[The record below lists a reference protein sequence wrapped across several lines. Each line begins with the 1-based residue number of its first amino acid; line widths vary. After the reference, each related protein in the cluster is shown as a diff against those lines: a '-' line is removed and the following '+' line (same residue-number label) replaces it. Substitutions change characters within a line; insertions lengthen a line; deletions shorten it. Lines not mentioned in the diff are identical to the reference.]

1 MSEHEE
7 DLELQALSRQLDDA
21 FETTR
26 PRSGFED
33 ELWTRMQARRPAGT
47 RLRDALGAL
56 VQAIREVP
64 AVPLA
69 GVAAV
74 LVVVLGIGLFA
85 YSGLGRPRG
94 AATSAVGGG
103 GAEGPMTSQLSGA
116 YGRLPAP
123 TVPTAARPGATG
135 LEPVKPSAIPEY
147 AGPVQLTWTGKL
159 DVATSS
165 VPVLRYQEPTTTTAD
180 EFAASLGAVLRSRPG
195 GLLGSYSATDYT
207 LEVRGTVKSPP
218 SSPAYFIYSAPE
230 MPPVDAAGAAP
241 EDIASLFLAGH
252 SLTPNWSY
260 TVAVDSSGNPVRVEL
275 QRQFEVAGYG
285 MAYLVD
291 MQGTPYGMEVDVNGS
306 SVVHVAGILPIALES
321 VNYPIISA
329 DAAVRAAIGTG
340 TAVPVTGSPA
350 PAVKLT
356 DAALG
361 YVLVPAGDHSF
372 YEPVFVFSGTFQLG
386 GKTFTKHVLVP
397 AVDPSQLSR

>member
-7 DLELQALSRQLDDA
+7 DVELHALSRQLDDA

-26 PRSGFED
+26 PRAGFED
-33 ELWTRMQARRPAGT
+33 ELWTRMQARRPTGT
-47 RLRDALGAL
+47 RLRDALAAL

-94 AATSAVGGG
+94 AATSAGGAG
-103 GAEGPMTSQLSGA
+103 GAEGPMAGQLSGA

-123 TVPTAARPGATG
+123 TVPTAGRPGATG
-135 LEPVKPSAIPEY
+135 PGPVKAAAAPEY
-147 AGPVQLTWTGKL
+147 TGPVQLTWTGKL
-159 DVATSS
+159 DLATST
-165 VPVLRYQEPTTTTAD
+165 VPVFRYQEPTTTTAD
-180 EFAASLGAVLRSRPG
+180 QFAASLGAVLRSRPG

-230 MPPVDAAGAAP
+230 MPPIDAAGAAP
-241 EDIASLFLAGH
+241 EDIASFFLAAH
-252 SLTPNWSY
+252 SLTPTWSY
-260 TVAVDSSGNPVRVEL
+260 TVAVDASGNPVRVEL
-275 QRQFEVAGYG
+275 QRQFQVAGYG
-285 MAYLVD
+285 TAYLVD
-291 MQGTPYGMEVDVNGS
+291 MQGNPYGMEVDVNGS
-306 SVVHVAGILPIALES
+306 SVVHVAGILPVTLES
-321 VNYPIISA
+321 ANYPIISA
-329 DAAVRAAIGTG
+329 DAAVRAATGTG
-340 TAVPVTGSPA
+340 APVPVTGSPA

-386 GKTFTKHVLVP
+386 GKTYTKHVVVP
-397 AVDPSQLSR
+397 AVDPSQLSP

>member
-1 MSEHEE
+1 MSESEE

-21 FETTR
+21 FQTTR
-26 PRSGFED
+26 PRAGFED
-33 ELWTRMQARRPAGT
+33 ELWTRMQAHRPAGT
-47 RLRDALGAL
+47 RLRDALAGF
-56 VQAIREVP
+56 VQGIREVP

-85 YSGLGRPRG
+85 YSGVGRPRG
-94 AATSAVGGG
+94 AATSALGGG
-103 GAEGPMTSQLSGA
+103 GAEGPMAGQLNGA

-123 TVPTAARPGATG
+123 AVRPGATG
-135 LEPVKPSAIPEY
+135 PEPVKSTASPEY
-147 AGPVQLTWTGKL
+147 TGPVQLTWTGKL

-165 VPVLRYQEPTTTTAD
+165 VPVFRYQEPTTTTAD
-180 EFAASLGAVLRSRPG
+180 EFATSLGAVLRSRPG

-207 LEVRGTVKSPP
+207 LEVRGTVQSPP
-218 SSPAYFIYSAPE
+218 ASPAYFIYSAPD
-230 MPPVDAAGAAP
+230 MPPVDAAGAGP
-241 EDIASLFLAGH
+241 GDVASLFLAEH
-252 SLTPNWSY
+252 SLTPTWSY
-260 TVAVDSSGNPVRVEL
+260 TVSVDSSGNPVRVEL
-275 QRQFEVAGYG
+275 QRQFQVAGYG

-291 MQGTPYGMEVDVNGS
+291 LQGNPYGMEVDVNGS
-306 SVVHVAGILPIALES
+306 RIVHVAGLLPVTLDSA
-321 VNYPIISA
+321 NYPIVSA

-340 TAVPVTGSPA
+340 SPVPVTGSPA
-350 PAVKLT
+350 PVVKLT

-386 GKTFTKHVLVP
+386 GKTYAKHVLVP